1 MLELFT
7 QASVIESMRR
17 SESLAQVINKVRKVV
32 NNSIYRSKFKFVA
45 FAMMTPLLSAAILL
59 PAQPVQAQSFTDTLR
74 NVLGTNNNSSFN
86 SSNFLAGNNSGMNA
100 AQSTSI
106 NNLNST
112 RAQANASISAAVA
125 NGTLSVDQASLYQNQ
140 LNANANEQNNYVN
153 SGNFNFAQMQSVLT
167 NLQSI
172 NSNITS
178 AISTGA
184 TNNFNAGTS
193 VNTNNY
199 NNGWNNG
206 RRNNGRNRWNSGYNN
221 QVSPTYWTGIDGQLS
236 ASLARMQDGLNNR
249 SLTQYEFN
257 DLKRQYDQI
266 VARENQYRASGGRFN
281 RNERAALERQIDTL
295 NSTITRE
302 TTDREHNRRGGRW
315 R

>member
-1 MLELFT
+1 M
-7 QASVIESMRR
+7 
-17 SESLAQVINKVRKVV
+17 
-32 NNSIYRSKFKFVA
+32 NNSIYRSRFKSIA
-45 FAMMTPLLSAAILL
+45 FAMMTPLLSSAICLS
-59 PAQPVQAQSFTDTLR
+59 AQPAQAQSFGDTLR

-86 SSNFLAGNNSGMNA
+86 SNNYLAGNNNGMNA

-106 NNLNST
+106 NNLNTT
-112 RAQANASISAAVA
+112 RAQANASISTAVA

-184 TNNFNAGTS
+184 TNNFNANTS
-193 VNTNNY
+193 ANNY
-199 NNGWNNG
+199 NNGNSYNNNGWNNG
-206 RRNNGRNRWNSGYNN
+206 RRNRGNRWNNGYNN
-221 QVSPTYWTGIDGQLS
+221 QISATYWAGIDSQLS
-236 ASLARMQDGLNNR
+236 ASLTRMQEGLNNR

-257 DLKRQYDQI
+257 DLKRQYDAI
-266 VARENQYRASGGRFN
+266 VSREAQYKSNGNRFN
-281 RNERAALERQIDTL
+281 NNERTALERQIDNL
-295 NSTITRE
+295 NNTITRE
-302 TTDREHNRRGGRW
+302 VTDREHNRRGRW
-315 R
+315 H

>member
-1 MLELFT
+1 M
-7 QASVIESMRR
+7 
-17 SESLAQVINKVRKVV
+17 

-45 FAMMTPLLSAAILL
+45 FAMMTPLLSSAIFLSAQ
-59 PAQPVQAQSFTDTLR
+59 PAQAQGFTDTLR
-74 NVLGTNNNSSFN
+74 NVLGPNNNSSFN
-86 SSNFLAGNNSGMNA
+86 SNNFLAGNNSGMNA

-125 NGTLSVDQASLYQNQ
+125 NGTMSVDQASLYQNQ

-184 TNNFNAGTS
+184 TNNFNANTS
-193 VNTNNY
+193 ANNY
-199 NNGWNNG
+199 NNNNGWNNG
-206 RRNNGRNRWNSGYNN
+206 RRNHGRNRWNNGYNN
-221 QVSPTYWTGIDGQLS
+221 QVSATYWAGIDSQLS
-236 ASLARMQDGLNNR
+236 ASLTRMQDGLNNR
-249 SLTQYEFN
+249 SLTQNEFN
-257 DLKRQYDQI
+257 DLKRQYDAI
-266 VARENQYRASGGRFN
+266 VSREAQYKSNGNRFN
-281 RNERAALERQIDTL
+281 NNERTALERQIDNL
-295 NSTITRE
+295 NNTITRE
-302 TTDREHNRRGGRW
+302 VTDREHNRRRRW
-315 R
+315 H